1 MRLAIDASRTT
12 VQRVTG
18 TERYAIRLLQA
29 LIALDS
35 GHDIAL
41 YFRAAP
47 PPGLFPDHPRV
58 TQRVLPFPRAWTHA
72 RFAAALYHDRPDV
85 TFVPAHTLP
94 LRFPGPG
101 AVTVHDLGYRRFP
114 DAHPARQRAYLD
126 LTTRHSARRAA
137 VVLADSA
144 ATAAD
149 LTHFYGTPPAKIR
162 VVYPG
167 VDAPPVGDVAA
178 VRARYGLPERYF
190 LFLGTLQPRKNIA
203 VIVQS
208 YQRWRSA
215 HPADPAG
222 LVLAGAKGWLY
233 DDTWAAG
240 LPGVTLT
247 GYVDDA
253 DRGALYAGAL
263 ALVFPSLYEGFGF
276 PVIEAMHC
284 GAPVIASNTSSLP
297 ELVGDAGLLVDP
309 LDVNAIA
316 AKLARLAASPELRA
330 DLAAK
335 GRVRAAQFTWE
346 RAADRALR
354 ALEAAARAGRADG

>member
-149 LTHFYGTPPAKIR
+149 LTHFYGTPPTKIR

-178 VRARYGLPERYF
+178 VRAKYGLPERYF

-316 AKLARLAASPELRA
+316 AKLARLAASLELRA

-346 RAADRALR
+346 QAADRALR

>member
-253 DRGALYAGAL
+253 DCGALYAGAL

-297 ELVGDAGLLVDP
+297 ELVSDAGLLVDP

-330 DLAAK
+330 ELAAK

-346 RAADRALR
+346 QAADRALR

>member
-47 PPGLFPDHPRV
+47 PPGLFPGHPRV

-297 ELVGDAGLLVDP
+297 ELVSDAGLLVDP

-330 DLAAK
+330 ELAAK

-346 RAADRALR
+346 QAADRALR